1 MLEKNSKK
9 IIYTIFYNKFLR
21 SIYFNKTI
29 FENLK
34 IIKYNYN

>member
-1 MLEKNSKK
+1 MFERNLKVF
-9 IIYTIFYNKFLR
+9 IYIIFYNKFLR
-21 SIYFNKTI
+21 SIYFNKII